1 MLKISDDRSLCKGT
15 IKCTRCSTKSTFT
28 LKNHYKSLS
37 ISPQRS
43 GKDVLVKAMVHEVD
57 GKREQ
62 GRSRMKCRE
71 QVEGNMRRIGL
82 RQGFPNFYLIGTLWT
97 L

>member
-1 MLKISDDRSLCKGT
+1 MLKTSDDRFLCIGT
-15 IKCTRCSTKSTFT
+15 IKCTCYSTKSTFT
-28 LKNHYKSLS
+28 SINHYKSLS

-43 GKDVLVKAMVHEVD
+43 EKGVLVKAMVHEVD

-62 GRSRMKCRE
+62 GRPRMKCRE

-82 RQGFPNFYLIGTLWT
+82 RQGFPNF
-97 L
+97 

>member
-1 MLKISDDRSLCKGT
+1 MLKTNDYRSLCKGT
-15 IKCTRCSTKSTFT
+15 IKCTRWSAKSTFIS
-28 LKNHYKSLS
+28 KNHYKSLS

-43 GKDVLVKAMVHEVD
+43 EKDVLVKAMVHEVN

-62 GRSRMKCRE
+62 GRPRMKCRE

-82 RQGFPNFYLIGTLWT
+82 RKEDMAD
-97 L
+97 